1 MFISMSNVKSIK
13 LIVK

>member
-1 MFISMSNVKSIK
+1 MSNVKSIK